1 MKYNQE
7 MYDKQGKRIN
17 PGNIVVINDHYGRE
31 PHIGVADHF
40 TDSGRVAV
48 IYDWWSKWAKRNVKC
63 WAYRYPST
71 VIKISN
77 GKKRKNE
84 VQSNKLSS

>member
-1 MKYNQE
+1 MTKKEYMKYNQE

-17 PGNIVVINDHYGRE
+17 PGDIVVINNHYGSD
-31 PHIGVADHF
+31 PYIGIADHF

-48 IYDWWSKWAKRNVKC
+48 LHDWWSRWAKKYYKC
-63 WAYRYPST
+63 WAYRYPDT

-77 GKKRKNE
+77 GKKRK
-84 VQSNKLSS
+84 KK